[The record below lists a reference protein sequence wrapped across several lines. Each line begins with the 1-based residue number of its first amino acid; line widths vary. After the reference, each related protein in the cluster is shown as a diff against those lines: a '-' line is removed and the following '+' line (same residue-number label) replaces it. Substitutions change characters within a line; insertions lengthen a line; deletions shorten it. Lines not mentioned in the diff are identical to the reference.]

1 MSPDLPTDRPDE
13 QSTAGAEEQQPP
25 PGMDPEPA
33 RAPQSQP
40 ESGIDLA
47 KAALSAARAA
57 AAKRGLAA
65 PAERKA
71 KRAAASTRSGAGPDD
86 RDPQPLGQA
95 IGRLLTDRGW
105 ETDAAVGGVMGRW
118 TEIVGAELAA
128 HCQPESYTDGEL
140 VVIADSTAWATQLR
154 YLAPQLVRAL
164 NTELGHGVVKAVVV
178 KGPTA
183 PSWRKGR
190 RSAPGSRGPRDTYGR
205 SPDRRRA
212 HRTDN

>member
-1 MSPDLPTDRPDE
+1 MRAVPADQPTDRPSQAPTDGSDE
-13 QSTAGAEEQQPP
+13 QSAGAS
-25 PGMDPEPA
+25 
-33 RAPQSQP
+33 QSPP

-86 RDPQPLGQA
+86 RDPQLLGQA
-95 IGRLLTDRGW
+95 IDRFLTDRGW
-105 ETDAAVGGVMGRW
+105 ETDAAIGGVLGRW

-128 HCQPESYTDGEL
+128 HCQPESYQDGEL

-164 NTELGHGVVKAVVV
+164 NTELGHGIVNAVVV
-178 KGPTA
+178 KGPAA

-190 RSAPGSRGPRDTYGR
+190 RSAPGSRGPRDTYG
-205 SPDRRRA
+205 
-212 HRTDN
+212 